1 MESLRSHP
9 LVTGLIM
16 AGFVVGVLLLLQV
29 AGGLAEGIARPGLT
43 DALYALAFAGAVI
56 VHLHIGH
63 QYLEKDN
70 RHVLLVLEGELETEL
85 RDGRRFTLVPGVSYQ
100 VSDFG
105 DAAHRSSTRTGA
117 KLFIV
122 D

>member
-1 MESLRSHP
+1 MKIPALPFTVTDWGQVTPTMHPGEIGEAYWRTLNIGDLRVRMVEYTP
-9 LVTGLIM
+9 GY
-16 AGFVVGVLLLLQV
+16 
-29 AGGLAEGIARPGLT
+29 LADHWCDRG
-43 DALYALAFAGAVI
+43 
-56 VHLHIGH
+56 
-63 QYLEKDN
+63 
-70 RHVLLVLEGELETEL
+70 HVLYVLEGELETEL
-85 RDGRRFTLVPGVSYQ
+85 RDGRSFRLSAGMSYQ

>member
-1 MESLRSHP
+1 MK
-9 LVTGLIM
+9 I
-16 AGFVVGVLLLLQV
+16 
-29 AGGLAEGIARPGLT
+29 PGLPFT
-43 DALYALAFAGAVI
+43 VVDWSAVPASEHSGEVGSALWRTFQIGDIRVRMVEYSPGYIADHWCDRG
-56 VHLHIGH
+56 HI
-63 QYLEKDN
+63 
-70 RHVLLVLEGELETEL
+70 LLVIEGELETEL
-85 RDGRRFTLVPGVSYQ
+85 RDGRTFTLVPGMSYQ